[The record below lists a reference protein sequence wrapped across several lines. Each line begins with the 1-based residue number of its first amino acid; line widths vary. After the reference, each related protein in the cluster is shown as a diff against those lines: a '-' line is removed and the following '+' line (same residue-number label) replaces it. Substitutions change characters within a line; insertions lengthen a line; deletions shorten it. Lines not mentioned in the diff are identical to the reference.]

1 MISFAQASVT
11 ICPLQ
16 IIRIVSLLFSGS
28 QRNGYYLQS
37 SGVQHYI
44 IDQ

>member
-37 SGVQHYI
+37 SGGQHYI